1 VFYLADKMKK
11 LTSILTLFVLIVVS
25 QVSITYA
32 QNNPPVVENVTASQR
47 MDGSKIVDI
56 YYDVSDADAD
66 SLLVT
71 IEISDDAG
79 ETWDIIPTLISGDIG
94 NVILPGTGKHIIW
107 NAGDENYDLEGSQYQ
122 FKVIADDNQR
132 VTDIDGNVYETVQ
145 IGDQLW
151 MKENLKVTH
160 YNDGT
165 EIPTGYSNDDWM
177 NLSTGAYAVYNDNPA
192 NADVYGNLYNWYAVE
207 TGNLAPE
214 GWHVPTDGE
223 YSALTGY
230 LGGTSVAGGKMKE
243 CTEGSCPES
252 EYWNSPNTGATNESG
267 FTGLP
272 GGYRDYDNGYYYY
285 MGLIGYFWSS
295 TENSSNSAWNRVLNC
310 SSSEVY
316 RYNSNKRNGFSVRC
330 VRD

>member
-1 VFYLADKMKK
+1 MFVFCLADKMKK
-11 LTSILTLFVLIVVS
+11 LISILTLFVLIVVS

-165 EIPTGYSNDDWM
+165 EIPTGFSNSEWM
-177 NLSTGAYAVYNDNPA
+177 NLSTGA
-192 NADVYGNLYNWYAVE
+192 
-207 TGNLAPE
+207 
-214 GWHVPTDGE
+214 
-223 YSALTGY
+223 
-230 LGGTSVAGGKMKE
+230 
-243 CTEGSCPES
+243 
-252 EYWNSPNTGATNESG
+252 
-267 FTGLP
+267 
-272 GGYRDYDNGYYYY
+272 
-285 MGLIGYFWSS
+285 
-295 TENSSNSAWNRVLNC
+295 
-310 SSSEVY
+310 
-316 RYNSNKRNGFSVRC
+316 
-330 VRD
+330 